1 MNKDF
6 PLFFLFHTGW
16 LQLIVGDFGLSAEQ
30 SRTQMALWAIMAA
43 PLYMSNDLRSISA
56 EARAI
61 LQNKVAI
68 AINQDPLGIQGRR
81 IVKVTPSPPP
91 TLFRRSIFRPALLFT
106 HVRLGPQEKNGI
118 EVFWRTLSGG
128 ASALVFFSR
137 RTDMPFRYLTSLNK
151 LNYTSGSYKVES
163 PASPSCGIPQTL
175 RLTLL

>member
-6 PLFFLFHTGW
+6 PLLFLFQTGS

-43 PLYMSNDLRSISA
+43 PLYMSNDLRTISA

-81 IVKVTPSPPP
+81 IVKVT
-91 TLFRRSIFRPALLFT
+91 LLRRSIFRPPL
-106 HVRLGPQEKNGI
+106 
-118 EVFWRTLSGG
+118 
-128 ASALVFFSR
+128 
-137 RTDMPFRYLTSLNK
+137 
-151 LNYTSGSYKVES
+151 
-163 PASPSCGIPQTL
+163 
-175 RLTLL
+175 